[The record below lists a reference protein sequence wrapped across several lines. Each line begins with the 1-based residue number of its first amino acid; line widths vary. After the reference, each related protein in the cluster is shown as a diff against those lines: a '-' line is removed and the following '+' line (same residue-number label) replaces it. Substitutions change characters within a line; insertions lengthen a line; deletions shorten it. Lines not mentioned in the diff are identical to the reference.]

1 MSLIVTGAT
10 GQFGRLAV
18 ESLLEHGVPAREIV
32 ATGRRTGR
40 LKDLADRGVTV
51 RAADY
56 ADPASL
62 RAAFEG
68 ATRLLLVSGSDPG
81 IRVEQHRNVIEA
93 AQRTGVSLLAYTSIV
108 NAPGSTLRMAADHQ
122 ASEALLTQSGLP
134 FVLLRNS
141 WYIENYT
148 ARLPAVLEQ
157 GAIFGSAGDGR
168 VSAATRGDY
177 ARAAA
182 AVLTADGHA
191 NQAYEL
197 GGDTA
202 FTLAELAAEISAQS
216 GTHVRYTDLP
226 EADYARALA
235 HNGVPHAVCGN
246 TRRRRPGTAPRR
258 AAHRQRR
265 LAPPAR
271 AAHHPAH
278 RRNRRR
284 AANDD
289 SGAVRPVTADRLTV
303 PGAVFRRAAEIRHI
317 PSSLRARRRAD
328 LASAVDRWPGRACGA
343 SSCLLPPRR
352 ARPSPCSRPERC
364 GAGRSVRLPP
374 RRSAP
379 GC

>member
-18 ESLLEHGVPAREIV
+18 ESLLERGVPAREII
-32 ATGRRTGR
+32 ATGRRIGR

-51 RAADY
+51 RATDY

-62 RAAFEG
+62 RAAFKG

-93 AQRTGVSLLAYTSIV
+93 AQRTGISLLAYTSIV
-108 NAPGSTLRMAADHQ
+108 NAPGSTLRMAGDHQ

-148 ARLPAVLEQ
+148 ARLPAVLAQ

-177 ARAAA
+177 AQAAA
-182 AVLTADGHA
+182 AVLTADGHL

-226 EADYARALA
+226 EAAYGRALA
-235 HNGVPHAVCGN
+235 DNGVPLPYAEILANADQGL
-246 TRRRRPGTAPRR
+246 RRGELRTDSGDL
-258 AAHRQRR
+258 RR
-265 LAPPAR
+265 LLGRPTTPLTDAI
-271 AAHHPAH
+271 AAAL
-278 RRNRRR
+278 RR
-284 AANDD
+284 
-289 SGAVRPVTADRLTV
+289 
-303 PGAVFRRAAEIRHI
+303 
-317 PSSLRARRRAD
+317 
-328 LASAVDRWPGRACGA
+328 
-343 SSCLLPPRR
+343 
-352 ARPSPCSRPERC
+352 
-364 GAGRSVRLPP
+364 
-374 RRSAP
+374 
-379 GC
+379 